1 MTDEAVKTI
10 DVTSTWQATLPVL
23 LALLE
28 RGDKA
33 GREFALA
40 ELNRMAMI
48 MDRLRPTDLVSR
60 F

>member
-10 DVTSTWQATLPVL
+10 DVTPTWQATLPVL

-28 RGDKA
+28 RGDKV

-48 MDRLRPTDLVSR
+48 MDRMRPTDLVSR

>member
-10 DVTSTWQATLPVL
+10 DVTPTWQATLPVL
-23 LALLE
+23 LGLLE

-40 ELNRMAMI
+40 ELNRMALI